1 MTPSKLEESIEG
13 LILALEGFDRESLQK
28 TLRAFA
34 EAIRE
39 EDPDCPGCDK
49 CKAPAQGCQCNE
61 CVIFRHKS
69 DCAVHNEPARRNGP
83 CDCGAKPP
91 EPASCNRCGFA
102 GYSREAYMKHAIEC
116 AGKKPPTPE
125 CELGRCNGSC
135 MEQSECTVCH
145 KRAAHCSCYVC
156 KPPPREEK
164 KECCCDSYGK
174 GCCPCNPQPAKSP
187 SPLPAEVQKA
197 VDYICWNHAG
207 VVKETASLSQRLEEL
222 ARLCL
227 SLARKEGAR

>member
-1 MTPSKLEESIEG
+1 MTPSKLEESIKV

-39 EDPDCPGCDK
+39 EGRERHCADMAYAGFLEDK
-49 CKAPAQGCQCNE
+49 LKQYE
-61 CVIFRHKS
+61 KS
-69 DCAVHNEPARRNGP
+69 
-83 CDCGAKPP
+83 P

-116 AGKKPPTPE
+116 AEKKPPAPQK

-135 MEQSECTVCH
+135 MEQPECTVCH

-156 KPPPREEK
+156 KPLPREEK